1 MTGRKVVPNG
11 VMEDAGAALR
21 FGSATGEGRRPAR
34 GERSVGSAEL
44 FAGAKE
50 VVIEHEGARYRLRCT
65 SRGKLILT
73 K

>member
-1 MTGRKVVPNG
+1 MTGRRVVPNG
-11 VMEDAGAALR
+11 VMEKAGATAR
-21 FGSATGEGRRPAR
+21 FGSATGDGRRPAR
-34 GERSVGSAEL
+34 GERSVVSAEL

-50 VVIEHEGARYRLRCT
+50 VVIEHEGERYRLRCT